1 MKEGPPESSLAG
13 RSPATNPSPAAGEI
27 LCPHCGQV
35 HSSGWSHCPNTGKAL
50 TVGPALIGRT
60 IARRYKIHGLLGE
73 GGMGA
78 VYEAEHLSIG
88 RRVALKRLHPELAV
102 DAHAVHRFQ
111 REARAA
117 GSTGHEN
124 IVDVL
129 DLGFAEDGAPYLVM
143 ELLEGE
149 SLAQR
154 LRRQTKLSPERAAS
168 IAGQVLAAL
177 EAVHGRG
184 VIHRDLKPDN
194 VFLTRRGGRRD
205 FVKVL
210 DFGVSKVAT
219 APEAT
224 KLTRTGMMVG
234 TPHYMSPEQARGMR
248 DLDHRVD
255 LYAVGVILYE
265 CLSGQLPF
273 RGSNYHAL
281 LQAILAGDAPPLQ
294 VLVPGIPQALAAIVH
309 RALAGD
315 RELRFPD
322 ARTMWAALVPFGAL
336 PPPRLEAPASEVPP
350 ALSELPTAAVDQDS
364 LAPQIAASRRT
375 LPTAP
380 PLDPE
385 EGPVLREAT
394 PVYVPLPLADHARAF
409 AIASP
414 DWRQDLVPPLSTSRT
429 PSMVPVASSPARATN
444 EPVTSPRPAGS
455 AVEGAD
461 GAGDIK
467 GAFVLAARRDLGV
480 RHGGRADEPF
490 AALGAEDRA
499 ALSGVIL
506 PVTWVPAGPVLAWL
520 DEVERIFGRGD
531 GAELHRLGRG
541 VGAQLLP
548 TRHRLLVS
556 NTTVTEAVSRIPTLW
571 TSYVEGG
578 RVEAYP
584 DRVEV
589 VSGPSTM
596 SLLATMAGFVEYLL
610 ELTGGRGATCRPHR
624 PASPD
629 EPPGVTLRYG

>member
-1 MKEGPPESSLAG
+1 MKEASPETSASG
-13 RSPATNPSPAAGEI
+13 PSPTPSEVV
-27 LCPHCGQV
+27 CPHCGQV

-60 IARRYKIHGLLGE
+60 IAHRYKIHGLLGE

-124 IVDVL
+124 IVDIL

-149 SLAQR
+149 SLADR
-154 LRRQTKLSPERAAS
+154 LRRQTKLSPERAAV

-177 EAVHGRG
+177 EAVHGQG

-194 VFLTRRGGRRD
+194 VFLTRRSGRRD

-219 APEAT
+219 TPEAT

-273 RGSNYHAL
+273 RGTNYHAL
-281 LQAILAGDAPPLQ
+281 LQAILTGDAPPLQ
-294 VLVPGIPQALAAIVH
+294 ALVPTIPQPLAAVVH
-309 RALAGD
+309 RALGRD
-315 RELRFPD
+315 RDERFAD

-336 PPPRLEAPASEVPP
+336 PPPPLEHPASELPP
-350 ALSELPTAAVDQDS
+350 ALSEMPTAAVDQQS
-364 LAPQIAASRRT
+364 LAPGMAASYPARRSRAGEFEDD
-375 LPTAP
+375 LIQR
-380 PLDPE
+380 
-385 EGPVLREAT
+385 GST
-394 PVYVPLPLADHARAF
+394 PVYVPLPLADRARAF
-409 AIASP
+409 AIASR
-414 DWRQDLVPPLSTSRT
+414 DWRDDLVPPLSAT
-429 PSMVPVASSPARATN
+429 PAPQAPHPEARIPQRPEPA
-444 EPVTSPRPAGS
+444 PR
-455 AVEGAD
+455 GALAAN
-461 GAGDIK
+461 GGDIK

-490 AALGAEDRA
+490 EALGPADRA

-506 PVTWVPAGPVLAWL
+506 PVSWVPAGPVLAWL
-520 DEVERIFGRGD
+520 DQVERLFGRGD
-531 GAELHRLGRG
+531 GTELHRLGRAI
-541 VGAQLLP
+541 GAQLLP
-548 TRHRLLVS
+548 TRHRLLVG
-556 NTTVTEAVSRIPTLW
+556 NATVTEAITRIPTLW

-584 DRVEV
+584 DRLEIL
-589 VSGPSTM
+589 SGPNQTP
-596 SLLATMAGFVEYLL
+596 LLATMAGFVECLL
-610 ELTGGRGATCRPHR
+610 ELTGGRGVVCRPLA
-624 PASPD
+624 PQEAGGAA
-629 EPPGVTLRYG
+629 GVSLRYA